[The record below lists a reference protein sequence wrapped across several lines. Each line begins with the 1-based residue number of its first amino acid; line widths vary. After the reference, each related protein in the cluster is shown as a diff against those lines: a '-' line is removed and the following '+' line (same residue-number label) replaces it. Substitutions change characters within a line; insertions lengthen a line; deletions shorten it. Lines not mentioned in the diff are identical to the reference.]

1 MSRPPP
7 GKFLRP
13 TRLTSVKRVNRCLFL
28 CLSAL
33 LFLPLFLLRCILFTS
48 PTWPQGATD
57 LHYPSSLSEKRCH
70 PCWEL
75 WPVSGRILT
84 DPVQSVLGAVTE
96 AGVQEP
102 SGKPGWW
109 ACPRT
114 YRETM
119 LENSP
124 CSCGGY
130 QQSEFNRNLN
140 LEDNIRSA
148 FKRTSEGMAFPSL
161 KNI

>member
-13 TRLTSVKRVNRCLFL
+13 TRLTSAKRVNRGLFL

-48 PTWPQGATD
+48 PTRPQGATD

-75 WPVSGRILT
+75 WPVSGRILM
-84 DPVQSVLGAVTE
+84 DPVRSVLGAVTVS
-96 AGVQEP
+96 GVQEP

-124 CSCGGY
+124 CRLWWIPAKRV
-130 QQSEFNRNLN
+130 QQEFKFERVTLGLHSNVLQRRWHFLV
-140 LEDNIRSA
+140 
-148 FKRTSEGMAFPSL
+148 
-161 KNI
+161 